1 MKEAD
6 RLLLKD
12 GHGDLASS
20 ERRHRISQHIWHVE
34 HWKRCH
40 GARAT
45 RAYPSVRSLVGLCGC
60 GGVTSGRL
68 TTHVV
73 LAVFLV
79 LTRTRTQQKC
89 RLTCMHWDNSRP
101 GFSTLCP

>member
-45 RAYPSVRSLVGLCGC
+45 RAYPSVRSLVCARRC
-60 GGVTSGRL
+60 GGVSLADGSRL
-68 TTHVV
+68 
-73 LAVFLV
+73 LAVFFGSNKDAY
-79 LTRTRTQQKC
+79 TAKMPPD
-89 RLTCMHWDNSRP
+89 MHWDNSRP

>member
-45 RAYPSVRSLVGLCGC
+45 RAYPSVRSLVCARLRLW
-60 GGVTSGRL
+60 GVTSGRFP
-68 TTHVV
+68 VV
-73 LAVFLV
+73 GRVF
-79 LTRTRTQQKC
+79 
-89 RLTCMHWDNSRP
+89 W
-101 GFSTLCP
+101 F